1 MEGNLLIGA
10 LFSYMCLLSG
20 QTFYVSIHSPIKCTN
35 RKQNDCL
42 GDLKDTARLNSFT
55 IVKGQKDY
63 SGVLLLHKV
72 CEPKLK
78 RTIIM
83 GYIFEDEL
91 IF

>member
-35 RKQNDCL
+35 RKQKDCL
-42 GDLKDTARLNSFT
+42 GALKDTARLNLFT

-63 SGVLLLHKV
+63 SGVLLVHKV

-78 RTIIM
+78 RNHYY
-83 GYIFEDEL
+83 GLHF
-91 IF
+91 

>member
-20 QTFYVSIHSPIKCTN
+20 QTFYVSIYSPIKCTN

-42 GDLKDTARLNSFT
+42 GGLKDIARLNLFT

-63 SGVLLLHKV
+63 SGVLLVHKV

-78 RTIIM
+78 RYHYY
-83 GYIFEDEL
+83 GLHF
-91 IF
+91 